1 MCSVRQPQDRKLGGL
16 RSASTLRNQQIVRG
30 TTRRRLVDPNIVSW
44 NPGSHG
50 TDEQATN
57 IGPTASPLLARPKRR
72 PRTRLVSRPWWHSAH
87 SSRNVMKILGRMEP
101 MRFRA

>member
-30 TTRRRLVDPNIVSW
+30 TTRRRLVDSNIVSW

-57 IGPTASPLLARPKRR
+57 TAPLDLPANHPGPG
-72 PRTRLVSRPWWHSAH
+72 W
-87 SSRNVMKILGRMEP
+87 
-101 MRFRA
+101 FRKAEGGLR